1 MPQLVLASSLKGL
14 PVASIQDNI
23 KVGVVKSALIEIKSG
38 NILGMVAR
46 RGFFTPASFIAF
58 NDIKSISRN
67 GLVVQSKNDI
77 VAISDVVKAKE
88 AYKNGFEIIGLKVR
102 TKSGKNIGRVTDLAL
117 SLEMGCAA
125 QFYVSAIFSERIIN
139 RAKVITITKKG
150 VTVEDDTLPLP
161 GLPKL
166 STN

>member
-14 PVASIQDNI
+14 PIASIQDNA
-23 KVGVVKSALIEIKSG
+23 KVGAVKSALIDTKSG
-38 NILGMVAR
+38 NILGMVANQ
-46 RGFFTPASFIAF
+46 GLFTPPNFIAF
-58 NDIKSISRN
+58 NDIKSISRD
-67 GLVVQSKNDI
+67 GLVVQSKDDI

-88 AYKNGFEIIGLKVR
+88 VYDKGFPIIGLKVK
-102 TKSGKNIGRVTDLAL
+102 TKSGKRLGRVTDLAL
-117 SLEMGCAA
+117 SLEMGCIA
-125 QFYVSAIFSERIIN
+125 QFYVSAFLSERIIN
-139 RAKVITITKKG
+139 RTKVINITKKG